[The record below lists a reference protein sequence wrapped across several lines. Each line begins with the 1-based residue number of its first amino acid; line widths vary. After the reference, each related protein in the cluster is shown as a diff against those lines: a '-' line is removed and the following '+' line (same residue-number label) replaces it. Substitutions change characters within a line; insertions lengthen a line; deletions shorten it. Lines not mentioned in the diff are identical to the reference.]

1 MRNLD
6 NSNLNRFIGLA
17 LDNGNQIISVWRY
30 CSRGALCDVITGSNM
45 LATDSF
51 FVYSLIKDICGGL
64 KYLRSSNLLY
74 HGNLKSTNCLIDER
88 WQVKLSDFGMK
99 FLRNL
104 SDKPED
110 MLWTAPEMLR
120 NPLINGSKPA
130 DVYAFGLV
138 AVEVV
143 F

>member
-1 MRNLD
+1 
-6 NSNLNRFIGLA
+6 
-17 LDNGNQIISVWRY
+17 
-30 CSRGALCDVITGSNM
+30 M